1 MWNFAEKF
9 FTEVEQPQQG
19 LEKTADWTKEKIA
32 ALDKPIAMEMPLDK
46 SASKEV
52 SQDSTRLKEAES
64 DKTEVDEMEAKEI
77 PEEISE
83 LVDAYLN
90 DLKEKSE
97 IPETISDET
106 LKDIEKTPSQE
117 VAAKREEFNDIK
129 IKSDLKKQWEEKN
142 GMEWPKYDHD
152 IYSSNGKLIRK
163 AGQDYDAH
171 HILPL
176 SMGGKNEVS
185 NITPLN
191 AEVHYDKQGVHAPDS
206 PYDKLKKA
214 L

>member
-1 MWNFAEKF
+1 MFWFHKRDIN
-9 FTEVEQPQQG
+9 EVEETKQG
-19 LEKTADWTKEKIA
+19 LEKAVGWTKEKIA

-64 DKTEVDEMEAKEI
+64 DKTQLDETEAKEI

-97 IPETISDET
+97 VPETISDET
-106 LKDIEKTPSQE
+106 LEDIEKTSSQE
-117 VAAKREEFNDIK
+117 VAAKREEFND

-152 IYSSNGKLIRK
+152 VYSSNGKLIRK

-171 HILPL
+171 HIQPL

-191 AEVHYDKQGVHAPDS
+191 AEVHYDKQGVHAPNS
-206 PYDKLKKA
+206 PYAKLEKT
-214 L
+214 LGE

>member
-1 MWNFAEKF
+1 MFHKLF
-9 FTEVEQPQQG
+9 HIKEVEKTQQG
-19 LEKTADWTKEKIA
+19 LEKTVDWTKEKIA
-32 ALDKPIAMEMPLDK
+32 ALDKPIAKEMAFDK
-46 SASKEV
+46 FTEKEV
-52 SQDSTRLKEAES
+52 SQNSTRLKETEN
-64 DKTEVDEMEAKEI
+64 DKTQLDETNTDEI

-83 LVDAYLN
+83 FVDAYLN

-97 IPETISDET
+97 VPETISDET
-106 LKDIEKTPSQE
+106 LKDIKKISSQE
-117 VAAKREEFNDIK
+117 VAAKREEFND

-152 IYSSNGKLIRK
+152 VYSSNGKLIRK

-171 HILPL
+171 HIQPL

-191 AEVHYDKQGVHAPDS
+191 AEVHYDKQGVHAPNS
-206 PYDKLKKA
+206 PYAKLEKT
-214 L
+214 LGE

>member
-1 MWNFAEKF
+1 MFGFKIFKEIEETK
-9 FTEVEQPQQG
+9 QG
-19 LEKTADWTKEKIA
+19 LEKAVDWTKEKIV

-64 DKTEVDEMEAKEI
+64 DKTQLDETEAKEI

-97 IPETISDET
+97 VPETISDET
-106 LKDIEKTPSQE
+106 LEDIEKTSSQE
-117 VAAKREEFNDIK
+117 VAAKREEFND

-152 IYSSNGKLIRK
+152 VYSSNGKLIRK

-171 HILPL
+171 HIQPL

-191 AEVHYDKQGVHAPDS
+191 AEVHYDKQGVHAPNS
-206 PYDKLKKA
+206 PYAKLEKT
-214 L
+214 LGE

>member
-1 MWNFAEKF
+1 MFRFIEKLF
-9 FTEVEQPQQG
+9 PEVEKPQQV
-19 LEKTADWTKEKIA
+19 LEKAVDWTKEKIA

-52 SQDSTRLKEAES
+52 SQDSTRLKEGES
-64 DKTEVDEMEAKEI
+64 DKTEVDETSTDEI

-83 LVDAYLN
+83 LVDAYFN

-117 VAAKREEFNDIK
+117 VAVRREEFNTV
-129 IKSDLKKQWEEKN
+129 KSDLKKQWEEKN

-152 IYSSNGKLIRK
+152 VYSSNGKLIRK

-185 NITPLN
+185 NITPLS

-206 PYDKLKKA
+206 P
-214 L
+214 

>member
-1 MWNFAEKF
+1 MFWFHKRDIN
-9 FTEVEQPQQG
+9 EVE
-19 LEKTADWTKEKIA
+19 DWTKEKIA

-64 DKTEVDEMEAKEI
+64 DKTQLDETEAKEI

-97 IPETISDET
+97 VPETISDET
-106 LKDIEKTPSQE
+106 LEDIEKTSSQE
-117 VAAKREEFNDIK
+117 VAAKREEFND

-152 IYSSNGKLIRK
+152 VYSSNGKLIRK

-171 HILPL
+171 HIQPL

-191 AEVHYDKQGVHAPDS
+191 AEVHYDKQGVHAPNS
-206 PYDKLKKA
+206 PYAKLEKT
-214 L
+214 LGE